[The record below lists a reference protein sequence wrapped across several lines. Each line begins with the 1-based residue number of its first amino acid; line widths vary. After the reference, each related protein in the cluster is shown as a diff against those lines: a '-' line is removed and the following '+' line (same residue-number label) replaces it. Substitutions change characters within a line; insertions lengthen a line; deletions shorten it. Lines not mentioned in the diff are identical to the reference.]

1 MYWVRKYKSPTVKKI
16 EYIAIKAAQGSKKF
30 LKKLRSHFP
39 DSFIFYTSNIGL
51 LVFWNNH
58 VRPFETM
65 PIKLQQIA
73 SYIEVFGPPAR
84 IYKDKENLTAGRFQN
99 RLSLKFI
106 RNEIVAWDVMAL

>member
-1 MYWVRKYKSPTVKKI
+1 VKKI

-73 SYIEVFGPPAR
+73 SYIEVFGPRAQ
-84 IYKDKENLTAGRFQN
+84 ILKDRENCCAGRFKN
-99 RLSLKFI
+99 RLSLRFI
-106 RNEIVAWDVMAL
+106 NNEVVTWDVMAL